1 MDVAPGLQ
9 RKGATNGF
17 EPQSAR
23 LLYRRHHK
31 WSERSHA
38 ACARWLSVGPT
49 YRGAYSGAA
58 ATSMPEA
65 ELDECRPYLPVVDR
79 TTRQHASD
87 NSRRYRQKSKWR
99 RRNFENPMTSRE
111 SRFLY

>member
-1 MDVAPGLQ
+1 MALS
-9 RKGATNGF
+9 RKVLVSFTVGIN
-17 EPQSAR
+17 
-23 LLYRRHHK
+23 K

-49 YRGAYSGAA
+49 YRGAYSGSA